1 MGDRVFEGDALE
13 AQFLGYRIHGIRVDS
28 FSRSI
33 RLMHVTHIREEPKC
47 IVHRKKPS
55 LKQERR
61 PTGRLRQYVRSG
73 VLWRKI
79 SPVDDD
85 LSPMA

>member
-1 MGDRVFEGDALE
+1 MGDRVFEGGVLE
-13 AQFLGYRIHGIRVDS
+13 AQSLEYRIHGIRADS

-47 IVHRKKPS
+47 IVHRKKLS
-55 LKQERR
+55 FKQERR
-61 PTGRLRQYVRSG
+61 LTGRLRQYVSIG